1 MLLASNIGFLA
12 LVAPGQIFFAV
23 YFDPERSRQSDDEY
37 KSFTTKGNI
46 YQCLINT
53 YYAASFV
60 FCFTSSSLFRRE
72 LNRLLN
78 KHYKP
83 KLSIIG
89 GASETY
95 SPNENRPFLQQP
107 RLSGLYCS
115 NGSPNNGYILERRNQ
130 RRLTESTMEID
141 RILLQ

>member
-23 YFDPERSRQSDDEY
+23 HFDPERNKQSDDEY
-37 KSFTTKGNI
+37 KSFVTNGNI